1 MPSRCAELPHVAE
14 EGAGVGE
21 LSCGA
26 AHVVLLEEQ
35 LDETRVLFG
44 GAIDILRV
52 QKSRCEASMSDE
64 ALRVD
69 RHCRP
74 QKGSCRNPVLLSRK
88 HSGAATKRVDLGLR
102 RNLTGMRFFY
112 PTCYRHHLD
121 PPALPPDEG
130 VSLEGQVNGWPAAA
144 VSRS

>member
-1 MPSRCAELPHVAE
+1 MPSRRAELRHVAQ

-44 GAIDILRV
+44 SAIDILRV

-64 ALRVD
+64 ALRID

-74 QKGSCRNPVLLSRK
+74 QEGSCRNPVVFARK
-88 HSGAATKRVDLGLR
+88 HRGAATKRVDL
-102 RNLTGMRFFY
+102 NLGRDLPRVSFLN
-112 PTCYRHHLD
+112 PTCYRHHPTPLRYR
-121 PPALPPDEG
+121 LTKG
-130 VSLEGQVNGWPAAA
+130 VSLEGPVNGCQ
-144 VSRS
+144 S